1 MGHSQSEK
9 SQTHERILE
18 AAAKRFRERGLEG
31 TSISEIMGEAGVT
44 VGGFYKHFPS
54 REVLIAEALTVAFA
68 KTSDWNELASYRL
81 SEAVNQY
88 LLSTRGTDLP
98 ACAIFSCL
106 TADIRRS
113 SSAIREILDNH
124 LLKTLT
130 AVERG
135 LKEHGT
141 SDRRRKAAT
150 ILAALVG
157 GAMLACA
164 ASDESLA
171 QNLLSAVSEELNVTY
186 LSDLSSP
193 SPSLA

>member
-130 AVERG
+130 A
-135 LKEHGT
+135 
-141 SDRRRKAAT
+141 
-150 ILAALVG
+150 
-157 GAMLACA
+157 CA